1 MARKETVTK
10 TILLEAAFEMLKE
23 EGIESVTARKLATK
37 ANCSTQPIFR
47 IYTGMEDLYADL
59 YSMAV
64 NYFNEYVNAFPKS
77 TVVPF
82 VNLGQAFIGFA
93 QKNPK
98 IYQFVFLTSN
108 RYGRSLYDLVNG
120 DNGNVTREI
129 QAATSQGA
137 SDPSNLFMKM
147 WIFIQGAATM
157 SLSGDYDLGDEETML
172 MLKDAYQSFK

>member
-10 TILLEAAFEMLKE
+10 SILLEAAFAMLKE

-59 YSMAV
+59 YTMAV
-64 NYFNEYVNAFPKS
+64 NFFNEYVEAFPRT

-82 VNLGQAFIGFA
+82 VNLGHSYISFA
-93 QKNPK
+93 QRNPQIFK
-98 IYQFVFLTSN
+98 FIFLTDN
-108 RYGRSLYDLVNG
+108 RYGRTLYDLVNG
-120 DNGNVTREI
+120 ANGNVTREI
-129 QAATSQGA
+129 QAAKGQGA
-137 SDPSNLFMKM
+137 TDPSGLFMKM

-157 SLSGDYDLGDEETML
+157 SLSGDYDLGDEETIS